1 MKKLNVLQF
10 ICSTGFYG
18 AERWVLALVNHLDSS
33 HVRSDL
39 VVTQEGECK
48 ELKIVQQFNVE
59 NGQTFELPM
68 AHKFDF
74 SVVDKLVELIK
85 KRDIDVIHTHGY
97 KSDILGIWAAR
108 KANIKVVVTPH
119 GFPAHIDFKLKCF
132 IWFGCQSLRFANKVV
147 PLSTQLME
155 DVKGFGVPKSKI
167 SYVQNGVDLS
177 EVEAQRKLPIKS
189 DFPNNGVK
197 RIGFV
202 GQMIKRKNIEHVL
215 DVFES
220 LSKQYDN
227 IELYLLGDGES
238 RQGLEQYTETLN
250 SKNKIHFLGFRDDRL
265 EWLQSFDLFVMTS
278 LLEGIPRCVME
289 TMAMGVPVAAYNI
302 AGVDQLITHK
312 ETGLLA
318 DLNDK
323 VALEEHWETLLF
335 NDEVSENIII
345 NAKDFVYK
353 HYSAQRMANEYTD
366 IFQDLVKG

>member
-18 AERWVLALVNHLDSS
+18 AERWVLALVNHLDTS

-39 VVTQEGECK
+39 VVTKEDCK
-48 ELKIVQQFNVE
+48 ELKIVQQFDVE
-59 NGQTFELPM
+59 GGKTFELPM

-74 SVVDKLVELIK
+74 SVVDKLVGLIK
-85 KRDIDVIHTHGY
+85 ERDIDVIHTHGY

-132 IWFGCQSLRFANKVV
+132 IWLGCQSLRFADKVV

-155 DVKGFGVPKSKI
+155 DVRGFRVPESKI

-177 EVEAQRKLPIKS
+177 EVEAQRQLSIK
-189 DFPNNGVK
+189 PNFVGNEVK

-215 DVFES
+215 DIFES
-220 LSKQYDN
+220 LSKKHGN

-238 RQGLEQYTETLN
+238 RQGLEQYTEKLN
-250 SKNKIHFLGFRDDRL
+250 SKKNIHFLGFRDDRL

-289 TMAMGVPVAAYNI
+289 TMAMGVPVVAYDI
-302 AGVDQLITHK
+302 AGVDQLITHN

-318 DLNDK
+318 ELNDK
-323 VALEEHWETLLF
+323 EALENHWETLLF
-335 NDEVSENIII
+335 KKEISDNIS
-345 NAKDFVYK
+345 AKAKEFVYK
-353 HYSAQRMANEYTD
+353 HYSAQRMANEYSE

>member
-18 AERWVLALVNHLDSS
+18 AERWVLALAKHLDPSV
-33 HVRSDL
+33 VRSDL
-39 VVTQEGECK
+39 VVTQEGESQ

-59 NGQTFELPM
+59 NGQAFQLPM

-108 KANIKVVVTPH
+108 KANIKIVVTPH
-119 GFPAHIDFKLKCF
+119 GFPEQIDFKLKFF
-132 IWFGCQSLRFANKVV
+132 IWLGCQSLRFANKVV

-155 DVKGFGVPKSKI
+155 DVKGFGVAKEKI
-167 SYVQNGVDLS
+167 SYIQNGVDLS
-177 EVEAQRKLPIKS
+177 EVEAQLKLPIKTELS
-189 DFPNNGVK
+189 NNRVK

-220 LSKQYDN
+220 LSKKHGN
-227 IELYLLGDGES
+227 IELYLLGDGDS
-238 RQGLEQYTETLN
+238 RQGLEEYTEALD
-250 SKNKIHFLGFRDDRL
+250 SKSKIRFLGFRDDRL

-302 AGVDQLITHK
+302 AGVDQLINHN

-323 VALEEHWETLLF
+323 SSLEEHWETLLF
-335 NDEVSENIII
+335 NDEVSENISIK
-345 NAKDFVYK
+345 AKDFVYK
-353 HYSAQRMANEYTD
+353 HYSAQRMADEYTE
-366 IFQDLVKG
+366 IFKNLQEG

>member
-18 AERWVLALVNHLDSS
+18 AERWVLALVNHLDTAQ
-33 HVRSDL
+33 VRSDL
-39 VVTQEGECK
+39 VVTLEGECK

-59 NGQTFELPM
+59 NGKTFELPM

-85 KRDIDVIHTHGY
+85 EREIDVIHTHGY

-119 GFPAHIDFKLKCF
+119 GFPAHIDFKLRCF
-132 IWFGCQSLRFANKVV
+132 IWLGCQSLRFADKVV

-155 DVKGFGVPKSKI
+155 DVKGFGVPTPKI
-167 SYVQNGVDLS
+167 LYVQNGVDLS
-177 EVEAQRKLPIKS
+177 EVEAQRKLPIKP
-189 DFPNNGVK
+189 DFASNGIK

-220 LSKQYDN
+220 LSKQHDN
-227 IELYLLGDGES
+227 LELYLLGDGES
-238 RQGLEQYTETLN
+238 RQGLEQYTESLN
-250 SKNKIHFLGFRDDRL
+250 SKDNIHFLGFRDDRL

-302 AGVDQLITHK
+302 AGVDQLITHN

-323 VALEEHWETLLF
+323 MSLEQHWETLLF
-335 NDEVSENIII
+335 NAEDSDNIS
-345 NAKDFVYK
+345 NKARDFVYK
-353 HYSAQRMANEYTD
+353 HYSAQRMANEYTE
-366 IFQDLVKG
+366 IFQELVKG

>member
-18 AERWVLALVNHLDSS
+18 AERWVLALVNHLVSS
-33 HVRSDL
+33 QVRSDL
-39 VVTQEGECK
+39 VVTQEGESK

-59 NGQTFELPM
+59 GGQTFELPM

-85 KRDIDVIHTHGY
+85 KRNIDVIHTHGY
-97 KSDILGIWAAR
+97 KSDILGMWAAR

-119 GFPAHIDFKLKCF
+119 GFPAHIDFKLRCF
-132 IWFGCQSLRFANKVV
+132 IWFGCQSLRFADKVV

-155 DVKGFGVPKSKI
+155 DVRGFGVPKSKV
-167 SYVQNGVDLS
+167 SYIQNGVDLS
-177 EVEAQRKLPIKS
+177 EVEAQRSLPIKAELA
-189 DFPNNGVK
+189 NNGVK

-220 LSKQYDN
+220 LTKKYDN

-238 RQGLEQYTETLN
+238 RQGLEQYTKTLN
-250 SKNKIHFLGFRDDRL
+250 SKEKIHFLGFRDDRL

-289 TMAMGVPVAAYNI
+289 TMAMGVPVAAYDI
-302 AGVDQLITHK
+302 AGVDQLITHN

-323 VALEEHWETLLF
+323 IALEQHWETLLF
-335 NDEVSENIII
+335 DAEFSEGII
-345 NAKDFVYK
+345 NKARDFVYK
-353 HYSAQRMANEYTD
+353 NYSAQRMANEYTE
-366 IFQDLVKG
+366 IFNSLVE